1 MVGFGK
7 RTPGKIGE
15 KTGYLPMNYI
25 IRVRAGERVYKVKRS
40 FVRDREMGQITL
52 KKDQIVV
59 KKGEEV
65 NGYLKVSTG
74 RKLGFFPADLL
85 LEL

>member
-1 MVGFGK
+1 MLS
-7 RTPGKIGE
+7 PG
-15 KTGYLPMNYI
+15 
-25 IRVRAGERVYKVKRS
+25 
-40 FVRDREMGQITL
+40 RDRRAETAYSLFFIS
-52 KKDQIVV
+52 QIVV

-85 LEL
+85 QEI